1 VNADEKGPYIWHSDV
16 EKSVMKMQN
25 KKAAGDDDVFGEVLR
40 MIGQDDLKIMIQLI
54 NKICTAG
61 EWNE

>member
-1 VNADEKGPYIWHSDV
+1 MNADEKGPYIWHSDV
-16 EKSVMKMQN
+16 EKSVKKMQN

-40 MIGQDDLKIMIQLI
+40 MFGQDDLKIMIQLI